1 VRRGHLV
8 TLCLGA
14 VLVAL
19 ASACVGT
26 SKHAEPAPP
35 PAPRRAF
42 GPEDVG
48 KSILSGAA
56 SAATEQAMT
65 QLGLPTTAN
74 QLAALQNSL
83 NQINSRI
90 TQIQTFLADAQLE
103 GRCEAARNKGAEILS
118 LIEDGQQKLK
128 EASAPADPAARETRL
143 KDLDSYVYNTL
154 DSRQLR
160 LHNLLVGKSEQSLIT
175 ECGKYLESKA
185 PRMFAHDDSVKIWTF
200 MANYGYAESVLNGLR
215 KGYRVRKGYTDA
227 EVQDIE
233 SKFKAQVAE
242 QDALVKP
249 VIPDNA
255 FVNRNFVVQDN
266 LWRMTREQ
274 SLTVNTLK
282 TGNFLPAWVT
292 LDRREG
298 WKISGFKEA
307 SPTCS
312 DIIQTG
318 GGAPNGKFGDWLRA
332 QGMLNTSVSTPQRI
346 ACWRDVFSDDPNIT
360 GYLRWLDTNA
370 LDNHS
375 GFAPPEP
382 VSTKVNV
389 IELKKTADGLY
400 SYLR

>member
-1 VRRGHLV
+1 
-8 TLCLGA
+8 
-14 VLVAL
+14 
-19 ASACVGT
+19 
-26 SKHAEPAPP
+26 
-35 PAPRRAF
+35 
-42 GPEDVG
+42 
-48 KSILSGAA
+48 LSGAA

-318 GGAPNGKFGDWLRA
+318 GGAPNGKFGEWLRA

>member
-1 VRRGHLV
+1 MRRGHLTV
-8 TLCLGA
+8 FALGA
-14 VLVAL
+14 VLLTL
-19 ASACVGT
+19 AAACGGT
-26 SKHAEPAPP
+26 STQASKPA

-83 NQINSRI
+83 NQINNRI

-128 EASAPADPAARETRL
+128 EASAPADQAVRETRL
-143 KDLDSYVYNTL
+143 KELDSYIYNTL

-160 LHNLLVGKSEQSLIT
+160 LHNLLVGKSEQSLIS

-185 PRMFAHDDSVKIWTF
+185 PRLFTKDDSSKIWTF

-227 EVQDIE
+227 EVQDLE
-233 SKFKAQVAE
+233 AKFKAQVAD

-249 VIPDNA
+249 VLPANT
-255 FVNRNFVVQDN
+255 FVNRSFVVQDK
-266 LWRMTREQ
+266 LWRMTPGQRV
-274 SLTVNTLK
+274 TVNSLK
-282 TGNFLPAWVT
+282 TGYFLVAWVQT
-292 LDRREG
+292 DRREG
-298 WKISGFKEA
+298 WKVSGYQN
-307 SPTCS
+307 SDPTCS

-318 GGAPNGKFGDWLRA
+318 RGAPNGRFGDWLRA
-332 QGMLNTSVSTPQRI
+332 RGMLNTTGANPERI
-346 ACWRDVFSDDPNIT
+346 ACWRDVYSDDPSIT
-360 GYLRWLDTNA
+360 GYLKMLDSNA
-370 LDNHS
+370 LDNYY
-375 GFAPPEP
+375 APPSP
-382 VSTKVNV
+382 VSTQVNV
-389 IELKKTADGLY
+389 IELKKIPDRYY
-400 SYLR
+400 SYLS

>member
-1 VRRGHLV
+1 MFS
-8 TLCLGA
+8 LGA
-14 VLVAL
+14 VLLAL
-19 ASACVGT
+19 AAACGGT
-26 SKHAEPAPP
+26 STQASGPAPP

-42 GPEDVG
+42 GPEDAG

-56 SAATEQAMT
+56 SAAVEQAMT

-74 QLAALQNSL
+74 QLAALQDSL

-90 TQIQTFLADAQLE
+90 TQIQNFLADAQLE

-143 KDLDSYVYNTL
+143 KELDTYIYNTL

-185 PRMFAHDDSVKIWTF
+185 PRMFTREDSLKLWTF

-215 KGYRVRKGYTDA
+215 KGYRIRKGYTDS

-233 SKFKAQVAE
+233 NKFKAQVAE

-255 FVNRNFVVQDN
+255 FVNRNFVVQDK
-266 LWRMTREQ
+266 LWRMRPAQ
-274 SLTVNTLK
+274 RVTVNSLR
-282 TGNFLPAWVT
+282 TGNFLVAWVKT
-292 LDRREG
+292 DRSEG
-298 WKISGFKEA
+298 WKISGFTNAE
-307 SPTCS
+307 PTCS

-318 GGAPNGKFGDWLRA
+318 RGAPNGKFGDWLRA
-332 QGMLNTSVSTPQRI
+332 RGMLNTSGSTPERI

-360 GYLRWLDTNA
+360 GYFKWLDTNA
-370 LDNHS
+370 LDTGN
-375 GFAPPEP
+375 GFALPDPA
-382 VSTKVNV
+382 STQVNV
-389 IELKKTADGLY
+389 IELRKTADGYY